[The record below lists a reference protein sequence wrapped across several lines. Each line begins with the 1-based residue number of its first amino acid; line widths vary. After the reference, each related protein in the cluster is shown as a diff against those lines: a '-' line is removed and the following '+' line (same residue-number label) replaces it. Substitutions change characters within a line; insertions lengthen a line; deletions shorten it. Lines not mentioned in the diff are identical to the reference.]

1 MAIWKRTLGIAGI
14 ALAFA
19 AAAPVTTAAATTAAT
34 TAATASDWEL
44 AGYYYGPNMY
54 EECHRD
60 GVRTGRGYKCVYYPS
75 SWEYPPRPHY
85 ELMILV

>member
-19 AAAPVTTAAATTAAT
+19 AAAPVTTASATASAA
-34 TAATASDWEL
+34 ASDWEL

-75 SWEYPPRPHY
+75 SWDYPPQPHY